1 MGLVACMGFK
11 YCKSIGRAMYK
22 ESKRIRINTVWK
34 FFLLWQIKILLL
46 MVQKKEDK
54 AIMFKDLK
62 IPTDI

>member
-1 MGLVACMGFK
+1 
-11 YCKSIGRAMYK
+11 MYK